1 MDEIVKAKEAAMRPS
16 KESVDRSR
24 LNEKGEN
31 IVDGATDE
39 APQEA
44 EQDWDSMEG
53 ARPAATLAQGDGDE
67 GEGIESAVTSGIES
81 DGSLP
86 EEDDDNPDQES
97 DEALP
102 DDEEQRAIR
111 NDMGGRGIRYKPE

>member
-1 MDEIVKAKEAAMRPS
+1 MQPLKK
-16 KESVDRSR
+16 SVDRNRSEDR
-24 LNEKGEN
+24 EETIAEG
-31 IVDGATDE
+31 VADD

-53 ARPAATLAQGDGDE
+53 ARPATTILQGDGDE
-67 GEGIESAVTSGIES
+67 GEGIESAVSSGIEA

-102 DDEEQRAIR
+102 DDDERRAIR
-111 NDMGGRGIRYKPE
+111 RDMGGSGVRYKPE